1 MLLNLL
7 FILAGF
13 ILLLV
18 GADRFVGGAG
28 ATARN
33 LGVPPLLVGL
43 TIVGFATSAPEIL
56 VSVTAAVQGLPNLAI
71 GNALGSNIANIGLV
85 LGVSA
90 LVKPIYLSNSVTLRR
105 EMPLLLAVP
114 IFTAIFFYTGDYL
127 SRLDGLIM
135 LAGLGAFLYWM
146 ARLGLRAARSDPMA
160 TEFDAE
166 IRSDMRTSVA
176 VAWLSVGLILLVA
189 GSNLLV
195 LGAGNLARALGV
207 SHLFIGITIVA
218 VGTSLPEL
226 AVTATCAFKGEAEL
240 ALGNII
246 GSNIFNLLAVVGL
259 TVVIHPVALD
269 AEVLYLHFPI
279 MIVFTVALFFMAY
292 NKQGESRIRRQEG
305 FVLLL
310 AFVAYY
316 GLLVARAF

>member
-1 MLLNLL
+1 M
-7 FILAGF
+7 AGF

-33 LGVPPLLVGL
+33 LGVPPLLIGL

-127 SRLDGLIM
+127 SKLDGLIM
-135 LAGLGAFLYWM
+135 LAGLGVFLYWM

-176 VAWLSVGLILLVA
+176 VAWLIVGFILLVA

-259 TVVIHPVALD
+259 AVIIHPVALD
-269 AEVLYLHFPI
+269 AEVLYLHFPV

>member
-1 MLLNLL
+1 MLLDLL
-7 FILAGF
+7 ITFAGF
-13 ILLLV
+13 IVLLA
-18 GADRFVGGAG
+18 GADRFVLGAG

-33 LGVPPLLVGL
+33 FGVPPMLIGL
-43 TIVGFATSAPEIL
+43 TIVAFATSAPEIL

-71 GNALGSNIANIGLV
+71 GNALGSNVANIGLV

-90 LVKPIYLSNSVTLRR
+90 LVKPIYLSDSVTLRQ

-135 LAGLGAFLYWM
+135 LVGLGVFLFWM
-146 ARLGLRAARSDPMA
+146 ARLGLHAARSDPMA
-160 TEFDAE
+160 AEYDAE

-176 VAWLSVGLILLVA
+176 IAWFIVGFILLVA

-195 LGAGNLARALGV
+195 YGAENVSRELGV
-207 SHLFIGITIVA
+207 SHLFMGITIVA

-226 AVTATCAFKGEAEL
+226 AVSATCAFKGEAEL

-259 TVVIHPVALD
+259 AVVICPVALD
-269 AEVLYLHFPI
+269 TEVLYLHFPI
-279 MIVFTVALFFMAY
+279 MIGFSVALFFMAY

-310 AFVAYY
+310 AFAAYY

>member
-18 GADRFVGGAG
+18 GAGRFVAGAG

-33 LGVPPLLVGL
+33 LGVPPLLIGL

-127 SRLDGLIM
+127 SKLDGLIM
-135 LAGLGAFLYWM
+135 LAGLGVFLYWM

-166 IRSDMRTSVA
+166 IRSDMRSSVA
-176 VAWLSVGLILLVA
+176 VAWLIIGFILLVA

-259 TVVIHPVALD
+259 AVIIHPVALD
-269 AEVLYLHFPI
+269 AEVLYLHFPV

>member
-33 LGVPPLLVGL
+33 LGVPPLLIGL

-127 SRLDGLIM
+127 SKLDGLIM
-135 LAGLGAFLYWM
+135 LAGLGVFLYWM

-166 IRSDMRTSVA
+166 IRSDMRTSIA
-176 VAWLSVGLILLVA
+176 VAWLIVGFILLVA

-218 VGTSLPEL
+218 VGTSLTEL

-259 TVVIHPVALD
+259 AVIIHPVALD
-269 AEVLYLHFPI
+269 AEVLYLHFPV

>member
-18 GADRFVGGAG
+18 GAGRFVAGAG

-33 LGVPPLLVGL
+33 LGVPPLLIGL

-127 SRLDGLIM
+127 SKLDGLIM
-135 LAGLGAFLYWM
+135 LAGLGVFLYWM

-176 VAWLSVGLILLVA
+176 VAWLIVGFILLVA

-259 TVVIHPVALD
+259 AVIIHPVALD
-269 AEVLYLHFPI
+269 AEVLYLHFPV

>member
-1 MLLNLL
+1 MLLDLL
-7 FILAGF
+7 ITFAGF
-13 ILLLV
+13 IVLLA
-18 GADRFVGGAG
+18 GADRFVLGAG

-33 LGVPPLLVGL
+33 FGVPPMLIGL

-71 GNALGSNIANIGLV
+71 GNALGSNVANIGLV

-90 LVKPIYLSNSVTLRR
+90 LVKPIYLSDSVTLRQ

-135 LAGLGAFLYWM
+135 LVGLGVFLFWM
-146 ARLGLRAARSDPMA
+146 ARLGLHAARSDPMA
-160 TEFDAE
+160 AEYDAE

-176 VAWLSVGLILLVA
+176 IAWFIVGFILLVA

-195 LGAGNLARALGV
+195 YGAENVAGELGV
-207 SHLFIGITIVA
+207 SHLFMGITIVA

-226 AVTATCAFKGEAEL
+226 AVSATCAFKGEAEL

-259 TVVIHPVALD
+259 AVVIRPVALD
-269 AEVLYLHFPI
+269 TEVLYLHFPI
-279 MIVFTVALFFMAY
+279 MIGFSVALFFMAY

-310 AFVAYY
+310 AFAAYY

>member
-7 FILAGF
+7 FIPAGF
-13 ILLLV
+13 ILLLI

-33 LGVPPLLVGL
+33 LGVPPLLIGL
-43 TIVGFATSAPEIL
+43 TIVGFATSTPEIL

-71 GNALGSNIANIGLV
+71 GNGLGSNIANIGLV

-127 SRLDGLIM
+127 SKLDGLIM
-135 LAGLGAFLYWM
+135 LAGLGVFLYWM
-146 ARLGLRAARSDPMA
+146 ARLGLRAACSDPMA

-176 VAWLSVGLILLVA
+176 VAWLIVGFILLVA

-195 LGAGNLARALGV
+195 LSAGNLARALGV

-259 TVVIHPVALD
+259 AVIIHPVALD
-269 AEVLYLHFPI
+269 AEVLYLHFPV

>member
-18 GADRFVGGAG
+18 GAGRFVAGAG

-33 LGVPPLLVGL
+33 LGVPPLLIGL

-127 SRLDGLIM
+127 SKLDGLIM
-135 LAGLGAFLYWM
+135 LAGLGVFLYWM

-176 VAWLSVGLILLVA
+176 VAWLIVGFILLVA

-259 TVVIHPVALD
+259 AVIIHPVELD
-269 AEVLYLHFPI
+269 AEVLYLHFPV

>member
-33 LGVPPLLVGL
+33 LGVPPLLIGL

-90 LVKPIYLSNSVTLRR
+90 LVKPIYLSNSVTLRQ

-127 SRLDGLIM
+127 SKLDGLIM
-135 LAGLGAFLYWM
+135 LAGLGVFLYWM

-176 VAWLSVGLILLVA
+176 VAWLIVGFILLVA

-259 TVVIHPVALD
+259 AVIIHPVALD
-269 AEVLYLHFPI
+269 AEVLYLHFPV
-279 MIVFTVALFFMAY
+279 MIVFTVALFIMAY

>member
-1 MLLNLL
+1 MLLDLL
-7 FILAGF
+7 ITFAGF
-13 ILLLV
+13 IVLLA
-18 GADRFVGGAG
+18 GADRFVLGAG

-33 LGVPPLLVGL
+33 FGVPPMLIGL

-71 GNALGSNIANIGLV
+71 GNALGSNVANIGLV

-90 LVKPIYLSNSVTLRR
+90 LVKPIHLSDSVTLRQ

-135 LAGLGAFLYWM
+135 LLGLGVFLFWM
-146 ARLGLRAARSDPMA
+146 ARLSLHAARSDPMA
-160 TEFDAE
+160 ADYDAE

-176 VAWLSVGLILLVA
+176 IAWFIVGFILLVA

-195 LGAGNLARALGV
+195 YGAKNVALELGV
-207 SHLFIGITIVA
+207 SHLFMGITIIA

-226 AVTATCAFKGEAEL
+226 AVSATCAFKGEAEL

-259 TVVIHPVALD
+259 AVVIRPVALD

-279 MIVFTVALFFMAY
+279 MIGFSVALFFMAY

-305 FVLLL
+305 FFLLL
-310 AFVAYY
+310 AFAAYY

>member
-33 LGVPPLLVGL
+33 LGVPPLLIGL

-90 LVKPIYLSNSVTLRR
+90 LVKPIYLSNSVTLRQ

-127 SRLDGLIM
+127 SKLDGLIM
-135 LAGLGAFLYWM
+135 LAGLGVFLYWM

-176 VAWLSVGLILLVA
+176 VAWLIVGFILLVA

-259 TVVIHPVALD
+259 AVIIHPVALD
-269 AEVLYLHFPI
+269 AEVLYLHFPV

-305 FVLLL
+305 SVLLL
-310 AFVAYY
+310 AFAAYY

>member
-1 MLLNLL
+1 MLLDLL
-7 FILAGF
+7 ITFAGF
-13 ILLLV
+13 IVLLA
-18 GADRFVGGAG
+18 GADRFVLGAG

-33 LGVPPLLVGL
+33 FGVPPMLIGL
-43 TIVGFATSAPEIL
+43 TIVAFATSAPEIL

-71 GNALGSNIANIGLV
+71 GNALGSNVANIGLV

-90 LVKPIYLSNSVTLRR
+90 LVKPIYLSDSVTLRQ

-135 LAGLGAFLYWM
+135 LVGLGVFLFWM
-146 ARLGLRAARSDPMA
+146 ARLGLHAARSDPMA
-160 TEFDAE
+160 AEYDAE

-176 VAWLSVGLILLVA
+176 IAWFIVGFILLVS

-195 LGAGNLARALGV
+195 YGSENVAGEMGV
-207 SHLFIGITIVA
+207 SHLYMGIPIVS

-226 AVTATCAFKGEAEL
+226 AVSATCAFKGEAEL

-259 TVVIHPVALD
+259 AVVIHPVALD
-269 AEVLYLHFPI
+269 SEVLYLHFPI
-279 MIVFTVALFFMAY
+279 MIGFSVALFFMAY

-310 AFVAYY
+310 AFAAYY

>member
-1 MLLNLL
+1 MLLDLL
-7 FILAGF
+7 ITFAGF
-13 ILLLV
+13 IVLLA
-18 GADRFVGGAG
+18 GADRFVLGAG

-33 LGVPPLLVGL
+33 FGVPPMLIGL
-43 TIVGFATSAPEIL
+43 TIVAFATSAPEIL

-71 GNALGSNIANIGLV
+71 GNALGSNVANIGLV

-90 LVKPIYLSNSVTLRR
+90 LVKPIYLSDSVTLRQ

-135 LAGLGAFLYWM
+135 LVGLGVFLFWM
-146 ARLGLRAARSDPMA
+146 ARLGLHAARSDPMA
-160 TEFDAE
+160 AEYDAE

-176 VAWLSVGLILLVA
+176 IAWFIVGFILLVA

-195 LGAGNLARALGV
+195 YGAENVSRELGV
-207 SHLFIGITIVA
+207 SHLFMGITIVA

-226 AVTATCAFKGEAEL
+226 AVSATCAFKGEAEL

-259 TVVIHPVALD
+259 AVVIRPVALD

-279 MIVFTVALFFMAY
+279 MIGFSVALFFMAY

-310 AFVAYY
+310 AFAAYY

>member
-1 MLLNLL
+1 MLLDLL
-7 FILAGF
+7 MTLAGF
-13 ILLLV
+13 IVLLI
-18 GADRFVGGAG
+18 GADRFVLGAG

-33 LGVPPLLVGL
+33 FGVPPMLIGL

-56 VSVTAAVQGLPNLAI
+56 VSLTAALQGLPNLAI
-71 GNALGSNIANIGLV
+71 GNALGSNVANIGLV

-90 LVKPIYLSNSVTLRR
+90 LVKPIYLSDSVTLRK

-114 IFTAIFFYTGDYL
+114 IFTAIFFYMGDYL

-135 LAGLGAFLYWM
+135 LAALGVFLYWM
-146 ARLGLRAARSDPMA
+146 TRLGLHAARSDPMA
-160 TEFDAE
+160 AEFAAE
-166 IRSDMRTSVA
+166 IRSDVRTPVA
-176 VAWLSVGLILLVA
+176 ITWFIVGFILLVA

-195 LGAGNLARALGV
+195 FGAENVASGLGV

-226 AVTATCAFKGEAEL
+226 AVSATCAFKGEAEL

-259 TVVIHPVALD
+259 AVVIHPVALD
-269 AEVLYLHFPI
+269 TEVLYLHFPI
-279 MIVFTVALFFMAY
+279 MIGFSVALFFMAY
-292 NKQGESRIRRQEG
+292 NKQGEARIRRLEG
-305 FVLLL
+305 SVLLL
-310 AFVAYY
+310 AFTAYY

>member
-1 MLLNLL
+1 
-7 FILAGF
+7 
-13 ILLLV
+13 
-18 GADRFVGGAG
+18 
-28 ATARN
+28 
-33 LGVPPLLVGL
+33 
-43 TIVGFATSAPEIL
+43 
-56 VSVTAAVQGLPNLAI
+56 
-71 GNALGSNIANIGLV
+71 
-85 LGVSA
+85 
-90 LVKPIYLSNSVTLRR
+90 
-105 EMPLLLAVP
+105 MPLLLAVP

-127 SRLDGLIM
+127 SKLDGLIM
-135 LAGLGAFLYWM
+135 LAGLGVFLYWM

-176 VAWLSVGLILLVA
+176 VAWLIVGFILLVA

-259 TVVIHPVALD
+259 AVIIHPVALD
-269 AEVLYLHFPI
+269 AEVLYLHFPV

>member
-18 GADRFVGGAG
+18 GADRLVGGAG

-33 LGVPPLLVGL
+33 LGVPPLLIGL

-127 SRLDGLIM
+127 SKLDGLIM
-135 LAGLGAFLYWM
+135 LAGLGVFLYWM

-176 VAWLSVGLILLVA
+176 VAWLIVGFILLVA

-259 TVVIHPVALD
+259 AVIIHPVALD
-269 AEVLYLHFPI
+269 AEVLYLHFPV

>member
-33 LGVPPLLVGL
+33 LGVPPMLIGL

-90 LVKPIYLSNSVTLRR
+90 LVKPIYLSNSVTLRQ

-127 SRLDGLIM
+127 SKLDGLIM
-135 LAGLGAFLYWM
+135 LAGLGVFLYWM

-176 VAWLSVGLILLVA
+176 VAWLIVGFILLVA

-259 TVVIHPVALD
+259 AVIIHPVALD
-269 AEVLYLHFPI
+269 AEVLYLHFPV

>member
-33 LGVPPLLVGL
+33 LGVPPLLIGL

-56 VSVTAAVQGLPNLAI
+56 VSVTAAVQGLPKLAI

-127 SRLDGLIM
+127 SKLDGLIM
-135 LAGLGAFLYWM
+135 LAGLGGFLYWM

-176 VAWLSVGLILLVA
+176 VAWLIVGFILLVA

-259 TVVIHPVALD
+259 AVIIHPVALD
-269 AEVLYLHFPI
+269 AEVLYLHFPV
-279 MIVFTVALFFMAY
+279 MIVFTVALFIMAY

>member
-1 MLLNLL
+1 MLPDLL
-7 FILAGF
+7 ITLAGF
-13 ILLLV
+13 IVLLV
-18 GADRFVGGAG
+18 GADRFVLGAG

-33 LGVPPLLVGL
+33 FGVPPMLIGL

-56 VSVTAAVQGLPNLAI
+56 VSVTAAVQGMPSLAI
-71 GNALGSNIANIGLV
+71 GNALGSNVANIGLV

-90 LVKPIYLSNSVTLRR
+90 LVKPIYLSNSVTLRQ

-160 TEFDAE
+160 AEFDAE

-176 VAWLSVGLILLVA
+176 IAWFIVGFILLIA

-195 LGAGNLARALGV
+195 LGAENVARGLGV
-207 SHLFIGITIVA
+207 SHLFMGITIVA

-226 AVTATCAFKGEAEL
+226 AVSATCAFKGEAEL

-246 GSNIFNLLAVVGL
+246 GSNIFNLLAVAGL
-259 TVVIHPVALD
+259 AVVIHPVVLD
-269 AEVLYLHFPI
+269 PEVLYLHFPI

-305 FVLLL
+305 SVLLL
-310 AFVAYY
+310 AFTAYY

>member
-33 LGVPPLLVGL
+33 LGVPPLLIGL

-127 SRLDGLIM
+127 SKLDGLIM
-135 LAGLGAFLYWM
+135 LAGLGVFLYWM

-176 VAWLSVGLILLVA
+176 VAWLIVGFILLVA

-259 TVVIHPVALD
+259 AVIIHPVALD
-269 AEVLYLHFPI
+269 AEVLYLHFPV

>member
-1 MLLNLL
+1 MLLDLL
-7 FILAGF
+7 MTLAGF
-13 ILLLV
+13 VVLLI
-18 GADRFVGGAG
+18 GADRFVLGAG

-33 LGVPPLLVGL
+33 FGVPPMLIGL

-56 VSVTAAVQGLPNLAI
+56 VSLTAALQGLPNLAI
-71 GNALGSNIANIGLV
+71 GNALGSNVANIGLV

-90 LVKPIYLSNSVTLRR
+90 LVKPIYLSDSVTLRK

-114 IFTAIFFYTGDYL
+114 IFTAIFFYMGDYL

-135 LAGLGAFLYWM
+135 LAALGAFLYWM
-146 ARLGLRAARSDPMA
+146 TRLGLHAARSDPMA
-160 TEFDAE
+160 AEFAAE
-166 IRSDMRTSVA
+166 IRSDVRTPVA
-176 VAWLSVGLILLVA
+176 ITWFIVGFILLVA

-195 LGAGNLARALGV
+195 FGAENVASGLGV

-226 AVTATCAFKGEAEL
+226 AVSATCAFKGEAEL

-259 TVVIHPVALD
+259 AVVIHPVALD
-269 AEVLYLHFPI
+269 TEVLYLHFPI
-279 MIVFTVALFFMAY
+279 MIGFSVALFFMAY
-292 NKQGESRIRRQEG
+292 NKQGQARIRRLEG

-310 AFVAYY
+310 AFAAYY

>member
-1 MLLNLL
+1 M
-7 FILAGF
+7 AGF

-33 LGVPPLLVGL
+33 LGVPPLLIGL

-127 SRLDGLIM
+127 SKLDGLIM
-135 LAGLGAFLYWM
+135 LAGLGVFLYWM

-166 IRSDMRTSVA
+166 IRSDMRSSVA
-176 VAWLSVGLILLVA
+176 VAWLIIGFILLVA

-259 TVVIHPVALD
+259 AVIIHPVALD
-269 AEVLYLHFPI
+269 AEVLYLHFPV

>member
-33 LGVPPLLVGL
+33 LGVPPLLIGL

-90 LVKPIYLSNSVTLRR
+90 LVKPIYLSNSVTLRQ

-127 SRLDGLIM
+127 SKLDGLIM
-135 LAGLGAFLYWM
+135 LAGLGGFLYWM

-176 VAWLSVGLILLVA
+176 VAWLIVGFILLVA

-259 TVVIHPVALD
+259 AVIIHPVALD
-269 AEVLYLHFPI
+269 AEVLYLHFPV

>member
-1 MLLNLL
+1 MLLDLL
-7 FILAGF
+7 IIFAGF
-13 ILLLV
+13 IVLLI
-18 GADRFVGGAG
+18 GADRFVLGAG

-33 LGVPPLLVGL
+33 LGVPPMLIGL

-56 VSVTAAVQGLPNLAI
+56 VSVTAALQGLPNLAI
-71 GNALGSNIANIGLV
+71 GNALGSNVANIGLV

-90 LVKPIYLSNSVTLRR
+90 LVKPIYLSNSVTLRQ

-135 LAGLGAFLYWM
+135 LAGLGVFLYWM

-160 TEFDAE
+160 AEFDAE

-176 VAWLSVGLILLVA
+176 IAWFTVGFIALVA

-195 LGAGNLARALGV
+195 FGAENVARLLGV
-207 SHLFIGITIVA
+207 SHLFMGITIVA

-226 AVTATCAFKGEAEL
+226 AVSATCAYKGEAEL

-259 TVVIHPVALD
+259 AVVIRPVELD
-269 AEVLYLHFPI
+269 TEVLYLHFPI
-279 MIVFTVALFFMAY
+279 MIGFSVALFFMAY

-305 FVLLL
+305 SVLLL
-310 AFVAYY
+310 AFAAYY

>member
-33 LGVPPLLVGL
+33 LGVPPLLIGL

-127 SRLDGLIM
+127 SKLDGLIM
-135 LAGLGAFLYWM
+135 LAGLGVFLYWM

-176 VAWLSVGLILLVA
+176 VAWLIVGFILLVA

-195 LGAGNLARALGV
+195 LGAGNLALALGV

-259 TVVIHPVALD
+259 AVIIHPVALD
-269 AEVLYLHFPI
+269 AEVLYLHFPV